1 MNIETPSHDEATDSC
16 VSNLAIHQRRELI
29 LSEFKRKSRVR
40 TIFRDLSVEELTEI
54 LERVQDVLAERI
66 QEEKERAEREAAIK
80 EKAVSILKEMEE
92 KGVDIKTLKEIQGQR
107 DSTSGSKVRYV
118 KDGATWTGQGRR
130 PAAFKGLSD
139 LELEK
144 YRKPVNQ
151 DE

>member
-1 MNIETPSHDEATDSC
+1 MKIENPGQEEVTEGC
-16 VSNLAIHQRRELI
+16 VSNLSVHQRRELI

-40 TIFRDLSVEELTEI
+40 TIFRDLSVEELAEI
-54 LERVQDVLAERI
+54 LERVQDVLAERV
-66 QEEKERAEREAAIK
+66 QEEKERAEKEAVIM
-80 EKAVSILKEMEE
+80 EKAVSILKDMEA
-92 KGVDIKTLKEIQGQR
+92 KGVDIKTLKEIQEQR
-107 DSTSGSKVRYV
+107 ESTSGSKVRYV

-130 PAAFKGLSD
+130 PAPFKGLSD

>member
-1 MNIETPSHDEATDSC
+1 MMIDNSGQEELTEGS
-16 VSNLAIHQRRELI
+16 VSNLTVHQRRKLI
-29 LSEFKRKSRVR
+29 LSELKRKSRVR

-92 KGVDIKTLKEIQGQR
+92 KGVDIKTLKEIQDQR

-144 YRKPVNQ
+144 YRKPANQ